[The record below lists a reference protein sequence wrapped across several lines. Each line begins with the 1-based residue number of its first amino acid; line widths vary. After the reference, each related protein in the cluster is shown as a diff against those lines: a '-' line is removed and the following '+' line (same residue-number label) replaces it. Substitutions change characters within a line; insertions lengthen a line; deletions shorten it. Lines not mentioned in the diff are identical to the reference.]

1 MNGTVGIRCW
11 RIKMSK
17 YEWLC
22 PKCGEQVNLVKATI
36 VDTKRGKTSVKF
48 KCGSCGYVEVKEEY
62 DAERN

>member
-1 MNGTVGIRCW
+1 
-11 RIKMSK
+11 MSK